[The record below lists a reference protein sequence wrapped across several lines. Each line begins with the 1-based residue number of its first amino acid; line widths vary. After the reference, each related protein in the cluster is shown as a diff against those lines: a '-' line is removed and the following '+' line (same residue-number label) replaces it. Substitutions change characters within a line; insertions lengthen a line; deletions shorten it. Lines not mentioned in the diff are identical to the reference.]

1 MLVLDMPINCLRL
14 VDCQTNKTSQF
25 LGNCIAPGA
34 NRNGNDPRFNYPRA
48 IIRDSFT
55 SNRLLLADS
64 GSQSFRIINMTSWRV
79 GSLVRWNSTF
89 VPKGIV
95 YQKNGNLYMSQDDPY
110 GGSSV
115 MEVDYV
121 SGPITVMAGSIALM
135 VLS

>member
-1 MLVLDMPINCLRL
+1 
-14 VDCQTNKTSQF
+14 
-25 LGNCIAPGA
+25 
-34 NRNGNDPRFNYPRA
+34 
-48 IIRDSFT
+48 
-55 SNRLLLADS
+55 
-64 GSQSFRIINMTSWRV
+64 MTSWRV

-115 MEVDYV
+115 KEVDYV
-121 SGPITVMAGSIALM
+121 SGRMTVMAGSIALM

>member
-14 VDCQTNKTSQF
+14 VDRQTNETSQF
-25 LGNCIAPGA
+25 LGNCSAPGA
-34 NRNGNDPRFNYPRA
+34 CRYGNDPRFNYPRA
-48 IIRDSFT
+48 IIHNSFT
-55 SNRLLLADS
+55 SKRLLLADAGTKS
-64 GSQSFRIINMTSWRV
+64 VRIINMTSWRV

-115 MEVDYV
+115 MEVDHV
-121 SGPITVMAGSIALM
+121 SGRITVMAGSIALM